1 MDKLILV
8 IEDDIEISKVIK
20 SYLTLQGYRV
30 NTAFDGEEGVREFR
44 SKPYDLVLLD
54 IMMPK
59 LDGMEVLREI
69 RDKHNTPVIIV
80 SAKDSDV
87 DKALGLGFGA
97 DDYLT
102 KPFSLIELQAR
113 VSAAIRRATLY
124 SKATSKSEMKSN
136 SDNII
141 IADNGLV
148 LDANSY
154 EVKRNGK
161 DLKLTAREFKILKL
175 FFTHPNQVFTKNKI
189 YESVWGEEAF
199 GEDNIIN
206 VHIRR
211 IREKIELDSNKPE
224 IIKTVW
230 GIGYKYHKES

>member
-8 IEDDIEISKVIK
+8 IEDDTEISKVIK
-20 SYLTLQGYRV
+20 SYLTLQGYKV
-30 NTAFDGEEGVREFR
+30 NTAFDGEEGIREFR

-113 VSAAIRRATLY
+113 VSAAIRRATFY
-124 SKATSKSEMKSN
+124 SKGSKSEDDKN
-136 SDNII
+136 ADNVVVT
-141 IADNGLV
+141 DNGLV

-161 DLKLTAREFKILKL
+161 DLKLTAREFEILKL

-230 GIGYKYHKES
+230 GIGYKYHKEN

>member
-1 MDKLILV
+1 MGKLILV
-8 IEDDIEISKVIK
+8 IEDDTEISKVIK
-20 SYLTLQGYRV
+20 SYLTMQGYIV
-30 NTAFDGEEGVREFR
+30 NTAFDGEEGIREFR

-54 IMMPK
+54 IMMPR

-80 SAKDSDV
+80 SAKDGDV

-113 VSAAIRRATLY
+113 VAASIRRATLY
-124 SKATSKSEMKSN
+124 SKNTKLEKN
-136 SDNII
+136 IDEENII
-141 IADNGLV
+141 IEDNGLV
-148 LDANSY
+148 LDSKSY
-154 EVKRNGK
+154 VVKRDNR
-161 DLKLTAREFKILKL
+161 DLKLTAREFEILRL
-175 FFTHPNQVFTKNKI
+175 FLTHPNQVFTKNKI
-189 YESVWGEEAF
+189 YESIWGEESF

-211 IREKIELDSNKPE
+211 IREKIEIDSNKPE

-230 GIGYKYHKES
+230 GIGYKYHKEN